1 MTAATH
7 SPLFPRVPDSADAV
21 LEGLDPEQR
30 EVATALHGP
39 VCVLAGAGTG
49 KTRAITHRIAYGVRA
64 GILQPSSVLAVTF
77 TNRAAGEMRGRLRQL
92 GATGVQARTFHSAA
106 LRQLQYFW
114 PKAVGGP
121 LPRLIDRKIQLV
133 ADAAAAC
140 RIRLDRGE
148 LRDVTAEIEW
158 SKVTQTVPA
167 DYPPAVAKAAREA
180 PRDPAEIA
188 QLYAAYEDLK
198 RERGVIDFED
208 VLLLTVA
215 VLQDRQDIAEQ
226 VRAQYQHFVVDEY
239 QDVSPLQQRLL
250 ELWLGDRESLC
261 VVGDASQTIYSFTG
275 ATPDHLLDFRT
286 KHPGATVVKLVRD
299 YRSTP
304 QVVRLANG
312 LLAQAHGRAADHR
325 LELVS
330 QRGPGP
336 DPVFTEYTDEPAE
349 AEGAARRIGELIG
362 AGVRPSEIAV
372 LFRTNSQS
380 EIYEQALADAG
391 VPYQLR
397 GAERFFDRPEVRK
410 AGSALRAAARFGG
423 NDSLLDDVVDLPS
436 QVRAVLSGEGWTAQ
450 PPAGSGAVRER
461 WESLAALVNLAQDFA
476 AAKPDATLAGLV
488 AELDERAGAQHA
500 PTVQGVTLASL
511 HSAKGLEWDVVFLVG
526 VAEGMMPI
534 TYAKTDEQIEE
545 ERRLLYVGVTRARER
560 LHVSWSRGRAP
571 GGGAHPPPPR
581 GRGAGGGGARGRAPA
596 RRPGRAAPR
605 PPRGG
610 GDRGAG
616 PRPPYPGAGARRR
629 GGGPHRRPSRFLDG
643 LRSGSQ
649 AGRAAAAG
657 GGAAGGVERGVSG
670 RATAVSAAPAPRRR
684 QRGPA
689 RCRVCGRTLT
699 DAGEMK
705 LMRCEDCPSD
715 MDEGVYERLHDWRS
729 EQARRSGQPAFCVFT
744 DKTLMAIAETV
755 PEDPPGLARIPGV
768 GKRKL
773 DRYGAD
779 VLAICAGG
787 DGVQD
792 KDQD

>member
-7 SPLFPRVPDSADAV
+7 STLFPRVPDSADAV

-30 EVATALHGP
+30 EVATALRGP

-92 GATGVQARTFHSAA
+92 GAVGVQARTFHSAA

-114 PKAVGGP
+114 PKAVGGSM
-121 LPRLIDRKIQLV
+121 PRLVDRKIQLV

-148 LRDVTAEIEW
+148 LRDVTGEIEW

-167 DYPPAVAKAAREA
+167 DYAAAAAKAGRES

-188 QLYAAYEDLK
+188 QLYSVYEDLK
-198 RERGVIDFED
+198 RDRSVIDFED

-215 VLQDRQDIAEQ
+215 VLQDRHDIAEQ

-250 ELWLGDRESLC
+250 ELWLGERDDLC

-286 KHPGATVVKLVRD
+286 RHPGATVVKLVRD

-304 QVVRLANG
+304 QVVHLANG
-312 LLAQAHGRAADHR
+312 LLAQARGRAADHR

-330 QRGPGP
+330 QRAAGPEP
-336 DPVFTEYTDEPAE
+336 RYTEYTDEPAE
-349 AEGAARRIGELIG
+349 AEGAARRIRELID
-362 AGVRPSEIAV
+362 AGVPASEIAI

-380 EIYEQALADAG
+380 ETYEQALADAG

-397 GAERFFDRPEVRK
+397 GAERFFDRPEVRR
-410 AGSALRAAARFGG
+410 AIVNLRGAARFGG
-423 NDSLLDDVVDLPS
+423 NDSRLDDAVDLPS
-436 QVRAVLSGEGWTAQ
+436 QVRAVLSGEGWSTE

-461 WESLAALVNLAQDFA
+461 WESLAALVNLAHDFT
-476 AAKPDATLAGLV
+476 AAKQGATLADLV
-488 AELDERAGAQHA
+488 AELDERANAQHA

-560 LHVSWSRGRAP
+560 LHVSWALSRSP
-571 GGGAHPPPPR
+571 GG
-581 GRGAGGGGARGRAPA
+581 
-596 RRPGRAAPR
+596 RPS
-605 PPRGG
+605 
-610 GDRGAG
+610 
-616 PRPPYPGAGARRR
+616 
-629 GGGPHRRPSRFLDG
+629 RRPSRFLDG
-643 LRSGSQ
+643 LRPGSTGA
-649 AGRAAAAG
+649 AGRGATG
-657 GGAAGGVERGVSG
+657 GAGGVERGYTSRPESV
-670 RATAVSAAPAPRRR
+670 APRRT
-684 QRGPA
+684 QRTPA

-715 MDEGVYERLHDWRS
+715 MDEGLYERLREWRAD
-729 EQARRSGQPAFCVFT
+729 QARRSGQPAFCVFT
-744 DKTLMAIAETV
+744 DKTLMAIAEAV
-755 PEDPPGLARIPGV
+755 PDDAHELARIPGV
-768 GKRKL
+768 GQRKL
-773 DRYGAD
+773 NRYGSD
-779 VLAICAGG
+779 VLALCAGQDLAA
-787 DGVQD
+787 DGR
-792 KDQD
+792 KD

>member
-114 PKAVGGP
+114 PKAVGGS

-167 DYPPAVAKAAREA
+167 DYPPAVAKDAREA

-560 LHVSWSRGRAP
+560 LHVSWSLARSPGGRAN
-571 GGGAHPPPPR
+571 
-581 GRGAGGGGARGRAPA
+581 
-596 RRPGRAAPR
+596 
-605 PPRGG
+605 
-610 GDRGAG
+610 
-616 PRPPYPGAGARRR
+616 
-629 GGGPHRRPSRFLDG
+629 RRPSRFLDG

-670 RATAVSAAPAPRRR
+670 KATAVSAAPVPRRR

>member
-7 SPLFPRVPDSADAV
+7 STLFPQVPDSADAV
-21 LEGLDPEQR
+21 LEGLDAEQR

-92 GATGVQARTFHSAA
+92 GAHGVQARTFHSAA

-114 PKAVGGP
+114 PKAIGGAM
-121 LPRLIDRKIQLV
+121 PRLVDRKVQLV

-140 RIRLDRGE
+140 RLRLDRGE

-158 SKVTQTVPA
+158 AKVTQTVAA
-167 DYPPAVAKAAREA
+167 DYALAAAKAGREA

-188 QLYAAYEDLK
+188 QVYSLYEDLK

-208 VLLLTVA
+208 VLLLTVGI
-215 VLQDRQDIAEQ
+215 LQDRRDIAEQ

-250 ELWLGDRESLC
+250 ELWLGERDNLC

-275 ATPDHLLDFRT
+275 ATPDHLLDFRVR
-286 KHPGATVVKLVRD
+286 HPGATVVKLVRD

-304 QVVRLANG
+304 QVVHLANA
-312 LLAQAHGRAADHR
+312 LLAQARGRAADHR

-330 QRGPGP
+330 QRPAGPE
-336 DPVFTEYTDEPAE
+336 PVFTEHTDEVAE
-349 AEGAARRIGELIG
+349 AEDAARRIHDLI
-362 AGVRPSEIAV
+362 ASGVPASEIAV

-380 EIYEQALADAG
+380 ETYEQALADAG

-397 GAERFFDRPEVRK
+397 GAERFFDRPEVRE
-410 AGSALRAAARFGG
+410 AGIALRGAARFGG
-423 NDSLLDDVVDLPS
+423 NDSLLDDADDLPS
-436 QVRAVLSGEGWTAQ
+436 QVRAVLSGKGWTPQ
-450 PPAGSGAVRER
+450 PPAGSGAARER

-476 AAKPDATLAGLV
+476 AAHPGATLGDLV

-526 VAEGMMPI
+526 VAEGMIPI
-534 TYAKTDEQIEE
+534 SYARTDEQIEE

-560 LHVSWSRGRAP
+560 LYVSWSLSRSP
-571 GGGAHPPPPR
+571 GG
-581 GRGAGGGGARGRAPA
+581 
-596 RRPGRAAPR
+596 RPN
-605 PPRGG
+605 
-610 GDRGAG
+610 
-616 PRPPYPGAGARRR
+616 
-629 GGGPHRRPSRFLDG
+629 RRPSRFLDG
-643 LRSGSQ
+643 LRPGSPAVAARGTAGASGGLERGHGSV
-649 AGRAAAAG
+649 AGTGGAAAG
-657 GGAAGGVERGVSG
+657 AQ
-670 RATAVSAAPAPRRR
+670 AVPRRTR
-684 QRGPA
+684 RVPA

-705 LMRCEDCPSD
+705 LMRCDDCPSD
-715 MDEGVYERLHDWRS
+715 MDEGLYERLRAWRQ

-744 DKTLMAIAETV
+744 DRTLMAIAEAV
-755 PEDPPGLARIPGV
+755 PDDERELARIPGV
-768 GKRKL
+768 GMRKL
-773 DRYGAD
+773 RRHGAD
-779 VLAICAGG
+779 VLAICAGREPGGEGTG
-787 DGVQD
+787 D
-792 KDQD
+792 

>member
-7 SPLFPRVPDSADAV
+7 STLFPQVPDSADAV
-21 LEGLDPEQR
+21 LDGLDPEQR
-30 EVATALHGP
+30 EVATTLRGP

-92 GATGVQARTFHSAA
+92 GASGVQARTFHSAA

-114 PKAVGGP
+114 PKAIGGS
-121 LPRLIDRKIQLV
+121 LPRLVDRKIQLV

-148 LRDVTAEIEW
+148 LRDATAEIEW

-167 DYPPAVAKAAREA
+167 DYALAAAKAGRET

-188 QLYAAYEDLK
+188 QIYAAYEDLK
-198 RERGVIDFED
+198 RTRSVIDFED

-215 VLQDRQDIAEQ
+215 VLQDRHDVAEQ

-250 ELWLGDRESLC
+250 ELWLGDRDDLC

-275 ATPDHLLDFRT
+275 ATPDHLLDFRVR
-286 KHPGATVVKLVRD
+286 HPGATVVKLVRD

-304 QVVRLANG
+304 QVVHLANG
-312 LLAQAHGRAADHR
+312 LLAQARGRAADHR

-330 QRGPGP
+330 QRTAGPE
-336 DPVFTEYTDEPAE
+336 PVYTEYADEPAE
-349 AEGAARRIGELIG
+349 AEGAARRIRELLDS
-362 AGVRPSEIAV
+362 GVPAAEIAV

-380 EIYEQALADAG
+380 ETYEQALADAG

-397 GAERFFDRPEVRK
+397 GAERFFDRPEVRR

-423 NDSLLDDVVDLPS
+423 NDSLLDDTVDLPS
-436 QVRAVLSGEGWTAQ
+436 QVRAVLSGEGWTTE

-461 WESLAALVNLAQDFA
+461 WESLAALVGLAQDFA
-476 AAKPDATLAGLV
+476 AARAGATLSDLV
-488 AELDERAGAQHA
+488 VELDERAGAQHA

-560 LHVSWSRGRAP
+560 LYLSWALARSP
-571 GGGAHPPPPR
+571 GG
-581 GRGAGGGGARGRAPA
+581 
-596 RRPGRAAPR
+596 RPS
-605 PPRGG
+605 
-610 GDRGAG
+610 
-616 PRPPYPGAGARRR
+616 
-629 GGGPHRRPSRFLDG
+629 RRPSRFLKG
-643 LRSGSQ
+643 LRPGSGT
-649 AGRAAAAG
+649 AGGRAAG
-657 GGAAGGVERGVSG
+657 GGAGGVERGSRGGG
-670 RATAVSAAPAPRRR
+670 RGVAAPAPRRA
-684 QRGPA
+684 QRTPA

-705 LMRCEDCPSD
+705 LMRCEGCPSD
-715 MDEGVYERLHDWRS
+715 MDEGVYERLREWRAV
-729 EQARRSGQPAFCVFT
+729 QAERSGQPAFCVFT
-744 DKTLMAIAETV
+744 DKTLMAIAESV
-755 PEDPPGLARIPGV
+755 PEDERELARIPGV
-768 GKRKL
+768 GMRKL
-773 DRYGAD
+773 NRFGSD
-779 VLAICAGG
+779 VLAICAGQE
-787 DGVQD
+787 GVGLD
-792 KDQD
+792 VDD

>member
-1 MTAATH
+1 
-7 SPLFPRVPDSADAV
+7 V

-92 GATGVQARTFHSAA
+92 GASGVQARTFHSAA

-114 PKAVGGP
+114 PKAVGGS
-121 LPRLIDRKIQLV
+121 LPRLVDRKIQLV

-148 LRDVTAEIEW
+148 LRDVTGEIEW

-167 DYPPAVAKAAREA
+167 EYALAAAKAGRET
-180 PRDPAEIA
+180 PRAPAEIA

-198 RERGVIDFED
+198 RERAVIDFED

-215 VLQDRQDIAEQ
+215 ILQDRHDIADQ
-226 VRAQYQHFVVDEY
+226 VRSQYQHFVVDEY

-250 ELWLGDRESLC
+250 ELWLGRRDDLC

-286 KHPGATVVKLVRD
+286 RHPGATVVKLVRD

-304 QVVRLANG
+304 QVVHLANG
-312 LLAQAHGRAADHR
+312 LLSQARGRAADHR
-325 LELVS
+325 LELIS

-336 DPVFTEYTDEPAE
+336 EPVYTEYTDEPAE
-349 AEGAARRIGELIG
+349 AEGAARRIRDLID
-362 AGVRPSEIAV
+362 AGVRASEIAI

-380 EIYEQALADAG
+380 ETYEQALADAG

-397 GAERFFDRPEVRK
+397 GAERFFDRPEVRR
-410 AGSALRAAARFGG
+410 AIVNLRGAARFGG
-423 NDSLLDDVVDLPS
+423 NDSRLDDAVDLPS
-436 QVRAVLSGEGWTAQ
+436 QVRAVLSGEGWTNE

-461 WESLAALVNLAQDFA
+461 WESLAALVNLAHDFA
-476 AAKPDATLAGLV
+476 AARSGATLNDLM

-500 PTVQGVTLASL
+500 PTVEGVTLASL
-511 HSAKGLEWDVVFLVG
+511 HSAKGLEWDAVFLVG

-534 TYAKTDEQIEE
+534 SYAKTDEQVEE

-560 LHVSWSRGRAP
+560 LHVSWSLSRSP
-571 GGGAHPPPPR
+571 GG
-581 GRGAGGGGARGRAPA
+581 
-596 RRPGRAAPR
+596 RPN
-605 PPRGG
+605 
-610 GDRGAG
+610 
-616 PRPPYPGAGARRR
+616 
-629 GGGPHRRPSRFLDG
+629 RRPSRFLDG
-643 LRSGSQ
+643 LRPGSTGTV
-649 AGRAAAAG
+649 GRSPAG
-657 GGAAGGVERGVSG
+657 GPGGVERGYTSPVS
-670 RATAVSAAPAPRRR
+670 PAPRRT
-684 QRGPA
+684 QRTPA

-715 MDEGVYERLHDWRS
+715 MDEGLYERLRDWRAV
-729 EQARRSGQPAFCVFT
+729 QAQRTGQPAFCVFT
-744 DKTLMAIAETV
+744 DKTLMAIAEAV
-755 PEDPPGLARIPGV
+755 PDDEGELTRIPGV
-768 GKRKL
+768 GMRKL
-773 DRYGAD
+773 NRYGAD
-779 VLAICAGG
+779 VLAICAGREVAE
-787 DGVQD
+787 DED
-792 KDQD
+792 ED

>member
-7 SPLFPRVPDSADAV
+7 STLFPQVPESADAV
-21 LEGLDPEQR
+21 LDGLDPEQR
-30 EVATALHGP
+30 EVATSLRGP

-64 GILQPSSVLAVTF
+64 GVLQPSSVLAVTF

-92 GATGVQARTFHSAA
+92 GAVGVQARTFHSAA

-114 PKAVGGP
+114 PKAVGGAM
-121 LPRLIDRKIQLV
+121 PRLADRKIQLV

-148 LRDVTAEIEW
+148 LRDAAAEIEW

-167 DYPPAVAKAAREA
+167 DYASAAAGAGRDT

-198 RERGVIDFED
+198 RGRGVIDFED

-215 VLQDRQDIAEQ
+215 VLQDREDVAEQ

-250 ELWLGDRESLC
+250 ELWLGDREDLC

-275 ATPDHLLDFRT
+275 ATPDHLLDFRVR
-286 KHPGATVVKLVRD
+286 HPGATVVKLVRD

-304 QVVRLANG
+304 QVVHLANG
-312 LLAQAHGRAADHR
+312 LLAQARGRAADHR

-330 QRGPGP
+330 QRAAGPEP
-336 DPVFTEYTDEPAE
+336 AYAEYPDEPSE
-349 AEGAARRIGELIG
+349 AEGAARRIRELVDS
-362 AGVRPSEIAV
+362 GVPAAQIAV

-380 EIYEQALADAG
+380 ETYEQALADAG

-397 GAERFFDRPEVRK
+397 GAERFFDRPEVRR
-410 AGSALRAAARFGG
+410 AGTALRAAARFGG
-423 NDSLLDDVVDLPS
+423 NDSLLDDAVDLPS
-436 QVRAVLSGEGWTAQ
+436 QVRAVLSGEGWTPL
-450 PPAGSGAVRER
+450 PPAGSGAVRES
-461 WESLAALVNLAQDFA
+461 WESLAALVHLAEDFSA
-476 AAKPDATLAGLV
+476 ARPGATLADLV

-545 ERRLLYVGVTRARER
+545 ERRLLYVGVTRAREH
-560 LHVSWSRGRAP
+560 LHVSWALSRSP
-571 GGGAHPPPPR
+571 GS
-581 GRGAGGGGARGRAPA
+581 
-596 RRPGRAAPR
+596 RPN
-605 PPRGG
+605 
-610 GDRGAG
+610 
-616 PRPPYPGAGARRR
+616 
-629 GGGPHRRPSRFLDG
+629 RRPSRFLHG
-643 LRSGSQ
+643 LRPGS
-649 AGRAAAAG
+649 ATAAARPAAG
-657 GGAAGGVERGVSG
+657 GAGGVERGRWSG
-670 RATAVSAAPAPRRR
+670 ATTADAPRRVPR
-684 QRGPA
+684 TPA
-689 RCRVCGRTLT
+689 RCRVCGRSLT

-715 MDEGVYERLHDWRS
+715 MDEGVYERLREWRAV
-729 EQARRSGQPAFCVFT
+729 QAERSGQPAFCVFT
-744 DKTLMAIAETV
+744 DKTLMAIAESV
-755 PEDPPGLARIPGV
+755 PEDDRELVRIPGV
-768 GKRKL
+768 GARKL
-773 DRYGAD
+773 TRYGTD
-779 VLAICAGG
+779 VLAICAG
-787 DGVQD
+787 QD
-792 KDQD
+792 IAAGQGND

>member
-1 MTAATH
+1 VTAATH
-7 SPLFPRVPDSADAV
+7 SPLFPQVPETADAV

-77 TNRAAGEMRGRLRQL
+77 TSRAAGEMRGRLRQL
-92 GATGVQARTFHSAA
+92 GAHGVQARTFHSAA

-114 PKAVGGP
+114 PKAIGGSM
-121 LPRLIDRKIQLV
+121 PRLVDRKVQLV

-158 SKVTQTVPA
+158 SKVTQTVPS
-167 DYPPAVAKAAREA
+167 DYVLAAAKAGREA
-180 PRDPAEIA
+180 PRAPAEIA
-188 QLYAAYEDLK
+188 QLYAAYEDVK
-198 RERGVIDFED
+198 RDRAVIDFED

-215 VLQDRQDIAEQ
+215 VLQDRHDIADQ

-250 ELWLGDRESLC
+250 ELWLGDRDNLC

-275 ATPDHLLDFRT
+275 ATPDHLLDFRNR
-286 KHPGATVVKLVRD
+286 HPGATVVKLVRD

-304 QVVRLANG
+304 QIVHLANA
-312 LLAQAHGRAADHR
+312 LLAQASGRAADHR

-330 QRGPGP
+330 QRAPGP
-336 DPVFTEYTDEPAE
+336 EPVYAEYTDEPAE
-349 AEGAARRIGELIG
+349 AEGAARRIRELI
-362 AGVRPSEIAV
+362 ASGVPASEIAV

-380 EIYEQALADAG
+380 ETYEQALADAG

-410 AGSALRAAARFGG
+410 AGVALRGAARFGG
-423 NDSLLDDVVDLPS
+423 NDSLLDDAVDLPS
-436 QVRAVLSGEGWTAQ
+436 QVRAVLSGEGWTSE

-461 WESLAALVNLAQDFA
+461 WESLTALVNLAHDFA
-476 AAKPDATLAGLV
+476 AARPRATLSDLV
-488 AELDERAGAQHA
+488 AELDERASAQHA

-526 VAEGMMPI
+526 VAEGMVPI
-534 TYAKTDEQIEE
+534 TYARTDEQIEE

-560 LHVSWSRGRAP
+560 LHVSWALARSPGGRAN
-571 GGGAHPPPPR
+571 
-581 GRGAGGGGARGRAPA
+581 
-596 RRPGRAAPR
+596 
-605 PPRGG
+605 
-610 GDRGAG
+610 
-616 PRPPYPGAGARRR
+616 
-629 GGGPHRRPSRFLDG
+629 RRPSRFLAG
-643 LRSGSQ
+643 LRLGSTGT
-649 AGRAAAAG
+649 AGRSVAG
-657 GGAAGGVERGVSG
+657 GAGGVERGF
-670 RATAVSAAPAPRRR
+670 TPAAGVAPRRT
-684 QRGPA
+684 QRAPA

-715 MDEGVYERLHDWRS
+715 MDEGLYERLREWRAL
-729 EQARRSGQPAFCVFT
+729 QARRSGQPAFCVFT
-744 DKTLMAIAETV
+744 DKTLMAIAETA
-755 PEDPPGLARIPGV
+755 PEDEHELARIPGV
-768 GKRKL
+768 GMRKL
-773 DRYGAD
+773 NRYGAD
-779 VLAICAGG
+779 VLALCAGQNLAFE
-787 DGVQD
+787 DED
-792 KDQD
+792 DEITTDTNSSKK

>member
-7 SPLFPRVPDSADAV
+7 STLFPRTPDSADAV

-92 GATGVQARTFHSAA
+92 GAAGVQARTFHSAA

-114 PKAVGGP
+114 PKAVGGSM
-121 LPRLIDRKIQLV
+121 PRLVDRKIQLV

-148 LRDVTAEIEW
+148 LRDVTGEIEW
-158 SKVTQTVPA
+158 SKVTQTVPS
-167 DYPPAVAKAAREA
+167 DYALAAAKAGRET
-180 PRDPAEIA
+180 PRAAAEIA

-198 RERGVIDFED
+198 RDRAVIDFED

-215 VLQDRQDIAEQ
+215 ILQDRHDIAEQ
-226 VRAQYQHFVVDEY
+226 VRSQYQHFVVDEY

-250 ELWLGDRESLC
+250 ELWLGRRDSLC

-286 KHPGATVVKLVRD
+286 RHPGATVVKLVRD

-304 QVVRLANG
+304 QVVHLANG
-312 LLAQAHGRAADHR
+312 LLAQARGRAADHR
-325 LELVS
+325 LELIS
-330 QRGPGP
+330 QRRPGP
-336 DPVFTEYTDEPAE
+336 EPVYSEYTDEPAE
-349 AEGAARRIGELIG
+349 AEGAARRIRELMD
-362 AGVRPSEIAV
+362 AGVRASEIAV

-380 EIYEQALADAG
+380 ETYEQALADAG

-397 GAERFFDRPEVRK
+397 GAERFFDRPEVRRAIVK
-410 AGSALRAAARFGG
+410 LRGAARFGG
-423 NDSLLDDVVDLPS
+423 NDSQLDDVVDLPS
-436 QVRAVLSGEGWTAQ
+436 QVRAVLSGEGWTTE

-461 WESLAALVNLAQDFA
+461 WESLAALVNLAHDFA
-476 AAKPDATLAGLV
+476 AARPAAGLNDLV

-500 PTVQGVTLASL
+500 PTVEGVTLASL
-511 HSAKGLEWDVVFLVG
+511 HSAKGLEWDAVFLVG

-560 LHVSWSRGRAP
+560 LHVSWALSRSP
-571 GGGAHPPPPR
+571 GG
-581 GRGAGGGGARGRAPA
+581 
-596 RRPGRAAPR
+596 RPN
-605 PPRGG
+605 
-610 GDRGAG
+610 
-616 PRPPYPGAGARRR
+616 
-629 GGGPHRRPSRFLDG
+629 RRPSRFLDG
-643 LRSGSQ
+643 LRPGST
-649 AGRAAAAG
+649 ATTGRTAG
-657 GGAAGGVERGVSG
+657 GGPGGVERGFTS
-670 RATAVSAAPAPRRR
+670 AVSAAPRRT
-684 QRGPA
+684 QRTPA

-715 MDEGVYERLHDWRS
+715 MDEGLYERLRDWRAV
-729 EQARRSGQPAFCVFT
+729 QAQRSGQPAFCVFT
-744 DKTLMAIAETV
+744 DKTLMAIAEAV
-755 PEDPPGLARIPGV
+755 PDDEHELARIPGV
-768 GKRKL
+768 GLRKL
-773 DRYGAD
+773 NRYGAD
-779 VLAICAGG
+779 VLTICAGQEVTEEEDEG
-787 DGVQD
+787 
-792 KDQD
+792 